1 MSYAY
6 YVRYLKIITFKSSMT
21 QCIKLS
27 SFKQHHIKPYP
38 VTSNNESCEQEQQQ
52 IT

>member
-21 QCIKLS
+21 QCSKLS
-27 SFKQHHIKPYP
+27 SFKHHIKPYP